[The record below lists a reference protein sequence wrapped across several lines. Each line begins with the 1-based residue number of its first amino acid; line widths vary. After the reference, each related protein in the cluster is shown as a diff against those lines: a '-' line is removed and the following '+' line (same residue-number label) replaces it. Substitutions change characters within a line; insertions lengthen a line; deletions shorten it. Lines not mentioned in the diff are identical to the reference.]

1 MADLATL
8 AARIR
13 ELRRLQGVSQT
24 ELAGKDLSPSYIS
37 LLEAGKRTPTPQV
50 LTLLAR
56 RLRCEPGYLL
66 GCLEETRREDLE
78 VELRFAE
85 LSLASGASEEALA
98 RFRAV
103 RVQGGSQDLVDLRLA
118 AEWGATRA
126 TEALGRLEQA
136 ATGYERLREEAH
148 RSRGRVPWLGVVV
161 ALCRCYQRL
170 GDLSRGIDVGEAAL
184 EQRQLLR
191 IVPDPHSLDLVSALV
206 ALYLERG
213 DPHRA
218 AYLARAALE
227 QASAVTDSRARSA
240 AYWNASM
247 VAYSQGQTADS
258 LVLAEKALA
267 QYTEGEDERALARLR
282 LAYAETLLGGEQ
294 PRVGQAE
301 QLLTAAASQF
311 EVDGSPLER
320 ARCETELAR
329 AALLASRPEHA
340 AELARRALQ
349 GLGTEHRVET
359 ARALVVLAAA
369 EVATGDPV
377 TATASYERA
386 ALALEGADAC
396 RQAATAWAELGQL
409 LESLG
414 DHRRAVR
421 AYRRSVQRLGVRPA
435 TTAPPSVPDRAD

>member
-1 MADLATL
+1 M
-8 AARIR
+8 
-13 ELRRLQGVSQT
+13 
-24 ELAGKDLSPSYIS
+24 
-37 LLEAGKRTPTPQV
+37 
-50 LTLLAR
+50 
-56 RLRCEPGYLL
+56 
-66 GCLEETRREDLE
+66 
-78 VELRFAE
+78 
-85 LSLASGASEEALA
+85 
-98 RFRAV
+98 
-103 RVQGGSQDLVDLRLA
+103 
-118 AEWGATRA
+118 
-126 TEALGRLEQA
+126 
-136 ATGYERLREEAH
+136 
-148 RSRGRVPWLGVVV
+148 
-161 ALCRCYQRL
+161 
-170 GDLSRGIDVGEAAL
+170 
-184 EQRQLLR
+184 
-191 IVPDPHSLDLVSALV
+191 
-206 ALYLERG
+206 
-213 DPHRA
+213 
-218 AYLARAALE
+218 
-227 QASAVTDSRARSA
+227 
-240 AYWNASM
+240 
-247 VAYSQGQTADS
+247 
-258 LVLAEKALA
+258 
-267 QYTEGEDERALARLR
+267 
-282 LAYAETLLGGEQ
+282 
-294 PRVGQAE
+294 GQAE

-369 EVATGDPV
+369 EVATGDPA